1 MELSRRLRQLE
12 ENIILLEE
20 LRESISRAELLQNRR
35 LEWELRYGLFESI
48 QIVIDISCKIAN
60 RYNLGNPKNY
70 RECIELLGRHGY
82 LNGESIHAFISMVGL
97 RNLLIHEYAEIDG
110 GRLYKFLEHLDD
122 FTSFIS
128 QIHSAL

>member
-20 LRESISRAELLQNRR
+20 LRESISQAELLQNRR

-48 QIVIDISCKIAN
+48 QIVIDIACKITN

-70 RECIELLGRHGY
+70 RECIELLGRHRY
-82 LNGESIHAFISMVGL
+82 LKRESVHAFISMVGL
-97 RNLLIHEYAEIDG
+97 RNLLIHEYAEIDSAK
-110 GRLYKFLEHLDD
+110 LYAFLDRLDD
-122 FTSFIS
+122 FKSFIT
-128 QIHSAL
+128 QIYSAL